1 MSTYISRPN
10 VHFTKDDAHS
20 EKKAN
25 EFKQWLYERIDIFN
39 VLGDFPA

>member
-25 EFKQWLYERIDIFN
+25 EFKQWLYGRIDIFN